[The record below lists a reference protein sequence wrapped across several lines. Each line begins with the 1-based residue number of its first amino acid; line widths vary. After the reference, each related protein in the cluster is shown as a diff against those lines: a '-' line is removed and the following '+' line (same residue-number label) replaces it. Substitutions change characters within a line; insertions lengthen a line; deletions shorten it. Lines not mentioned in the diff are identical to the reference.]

1 MSKKFSELTKEEHE
15 ELAKSI
21 AREYVTFEKIMIQK
35 MIDDF
40 MTPFWVKWYRQL
52 KAKFKK

>member
-15 ELAKSI
+15 ELAKNI
-21 AREYVTFEKIMIQK
+21 AREYVKFENMMIRK
-35 MIDDF
+35 MIDDM
-40 MTPFWVKWYRQL
+40 MTPFWVKWYRSL

>member
-15 ELAKSI
+15 ELAKAI
-21 AREYVTFEKIMIQK
+21 AREYIAFQEIMIQK
-35 MIDDF
+35 MIDDVI
-40 MTPFWVKWYRQL
+40 TPFWVKWYRQL

>member
-1 MSKKFSELTKEEHE
+1 MNKKFSELTEEEHK
-15 ELAKSI
+15 ELAQNI

-35 MIDDF
+35 MIDDL

-52 KAKFKK
+52 KAKFKQ

>member
-1 MSKKFSELTKEEHE
+1 MSRKFSELTKEEHE

-35 MIDDF
+35 MLDDF